1 MLQLKLKDPYEA
13 VFVGLRLE
21 NPSTGESTIVDAK
34 IDTGATV
41 TLVPMSM
48 VNDLALEVIG
58 EADFAAANGGI
69 IHTYIAHV
77 KASLSD
83 DDTFDVPIYIHKSE
97 REVAF
102 VGMDILQLCNY
113 AQWHEG
119 VGQEHSIFFKIES
132 VEM

>member
-1 MLQLKLKDPYEA
+1 MYVRL
-13 VFVGLRLE
+13 GLE
-21 NPSTGESTIVDAK
+21 NPSTGVKNTIDAK
-34 IDTGATV
+34 IDTGAAV

-69 IHTYIAHV
+69 IHTYIAYAI
-77 KASLSD
+77 ASLSE

-102 VGMDILQLCNY
+102 IGMDIIQLCNY

-119 VGQEHSIFFKIES
+119 EGQEHSIFFKIES
-132 VEM
+132 VET

>member
-21 NPSTGESTIVDAK
+21 NPSTGESTILDAK

-48 VNDLALEVIG
+48 VSDLALEVIG
-58 EADFAAANGGI
+58 EADFAAANGGV
-69 IHTYIAHV
+69 IHTYIAYAKV
-77 KASLSD
+77 SLSE

-102 VGMDILQLCNY
+102 IGMDILQFCNY

-119 VGQEHSIFFKIES
+119 VGLEHSIFFKIES